1 MTVHGLEGIRRE
13 RVRDKMRAA
22 KVPTGSNRDLT
33 PIIDE
38 FKKEVSDI
46 ATTLPVTITRKVAEL
61 AQGDTTE
68 LARHRLMEFA
78 EETWRFAF
86 AAALA
91 VPNFAGG
98 GAEPEKRVR
107 QPPIQPE
114 HGSVRQNTLRNV
126 VERMF
131 GADAR
136 PLISKPILASEIY
149 RRLEKSHKMLTGD
162 RRIARELRRT
172 NSDVLYEMP
181 DGRWWRRDRPLPHG
195 FGDEKIIKKAPRTNS
210 PLSLKRQKNEPWFDE
225 AISFMITA
233 ERPVTREEIAEA
245 LEIPEDDTKAFYLM
259 LRNRIRAKKR
269 RIDRDDDGNYFVVRQ
284 NRRHP

>member
-1 MTVHGLEGIRRE
+1 MT
-13 RVRDKMRAA
+13 
-22 KVPTGSNRDLT
+22 N
-33 PIIDE
+33 
-38 FKKEVSDI
+38 
-46 ATTLPVTITRKVAEL
+46 ATTLPVAITRKVTEL
-61 AQGDTTE
+61 VQGGTTG
-68 LARHRLMEFA
+68 LARHKLMEFA

-107 QPPIQPE
+107 RSPIQPE
-114 HGSVRQNTLRNV
+114 HGSVRQNTLPNV
-126 VERMF
+126 VERMLSTE
-131 GADAR
+131 AR

-149 RRLEKSHKMLTGD
+149 RRLGKSHEKLTGD

-210 PLSLKRQKNEPWFDE
+210 PLSLKRQKTSPG
-225 AISFMITA
+225 S
-233 ERPVTREEIAEA
+233 TRRF
-245 LEIPEDDTKAFYLM
+245 LS
-259 LRNRIRAKKR
+259 
-269 RIDRDDDGNYFVVRQ
+269 
-284 NRRHP
+284 